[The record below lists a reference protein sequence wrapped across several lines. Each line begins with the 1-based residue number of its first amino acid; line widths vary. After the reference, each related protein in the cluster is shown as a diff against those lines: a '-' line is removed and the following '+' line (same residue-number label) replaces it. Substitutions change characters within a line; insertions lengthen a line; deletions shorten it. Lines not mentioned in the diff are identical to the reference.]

1 MTAFA
6 VPITPTRAIDTMLHL
21 SEILLQHH
29 DIMTFEQ
36 LLEVV
41 RARAQTEMF
50 FRIDI
55 KPTYPDTPS
64 NWEDQLEGAFVGI
77 HSITK

>member
-1 MTAFA
+1 
-6 VPITPTRAIDTMLHL
+6 MLHL

-29 DIMTFEQ
+29 DIATFEQ

-41 RARAQTEMF
+41 RSRAESEMF

-55 KPTYPDTPS
+55 KPPYPDTPA

-77 HSITK
+77 HSVTK

>member
-1 MTAFA
+1 
-6 VPITPTRAIDTMLHL
+6 MLHL

-29 DIMTFEQ
+29 DITTFEQ

-41 RARAQTEMF
+41 RQRAQGEIF

-55 KPTYPDTPS
+55 KPPYPDTPA
-64 NWEDQLEGAFVGI
+64 NWEDQLEGAFSGI
-77 HSITK
+77 HSVTK

>member
-1 MTAFA
+1 
-6 VPITPTRAIDTMLHL
+6 MLHL

-29 DIMTFEQ
+29 DIATFEQ

-41 RARAQTEMF
+41 RSRAQTEMF

-55 KPTYPDTPS
+55 KPPYPDTPA

-77 HSITK
+77 HSVTK

>member
-1 MTAFA
+1 
-6 VPITPTRAIDTMLHL
+6 MLHL

-29 DIMTFEQ
+29 DIATFEQ

-41 RARAQTEMF
+41 RSRAQTEMF

-55 KPTYPDTPS
+55 KPTYPDTPA

-77 HSITK
+77 HSITR

>member
-1 MTAFA
+1 MNASAEQTLTKYTADA
-6 VPITPTRAIDTMLHL
+6 MLHL

-29 DIMTFEQ
+29 DIATFEQ

-41 RARAQTEMF
+41 RQRAQTEMF

>member
-1 MTAFA
+1 
-6 VPITPTRAIDTMLHL
+6 MLHL

-29 DIMTFEQ
+29 DIATFEQ

-41 RARAQTEMF
+41 RSRAQTEMF

-55 KPTYPDTPS
+55 KPTYPDTPA

-77 HSITK
+77 HSVTK

>member
-1 MTAFA
+1 
-6 VPITPTRAIDTMLHL
+6 MLHL

-29 DIMTFEQ
+29 DIATFEQ

-41 RARAQTEMF
+41 RQRADTEMF

-55 KPTYPDTPS
+55 KPPYPDTPS
-64 NWEDQLEGAFVGI
+64 NWEDRLEGAFVGI
-77 HSITK
+77 HSVTK

>member
-1 MTAFA
+1 
-6 VPITPTRAIDTMLHL
+6 MLHL

-29 DIMTFEQ
+29 DIATFEQ

-41 RARAQTEMF
+41 RSRAGTEMF

-55 KPTYPDTPS
+55 KPPYPDTPA

-77 HSITK
+77 HSITR

>member
-1 MTAFA
+1 
-6 VPITPTRAIDTMLHL
+6 MLHL

-29 DIMTFEQ
+29 DIATFEQ

-41 RARAQTEMF
+41 RSRAETEMF

-55 KPTYPDTPS
+55 KPPYPDTPA

-77 HSITK
+77 HSITR

>member
-1 MTAFA
+1 
-6 VPITPTRAIDTMLHL
+6 MLHL

-29 DIMTFEQ
+29 DIATFEQ

-41 RARAQTEMF
+41 RSRAETEMF

-55 KPTYPDTPS
+55 KPPYPDTPA

-77 HSITK
+77 HSVTR

>member
-1 MTAFA
+1 
-6 VPITPTRAIDTMLHL
+6 MLHL

-29 DIMTFEQ
+29 DIATFEQ

-41 RARAQTEMF
+41 RSRAQTEMF

-55 KPTYPDTPS
+55 KPTYPDTPA

-77 HSITK
+77 HSVTR